1 MLDSFINSWRAPN
14 LRPATPPLLL
24 GFEATALHDS
34 ASLKK
39 QSHSAEPAAQPRS
52 EQGEG

>member
-1 MLDSFINSWRAPN
+1 MARTKSPTSDSA
-14 LRPATPPLLL
+14 ATI